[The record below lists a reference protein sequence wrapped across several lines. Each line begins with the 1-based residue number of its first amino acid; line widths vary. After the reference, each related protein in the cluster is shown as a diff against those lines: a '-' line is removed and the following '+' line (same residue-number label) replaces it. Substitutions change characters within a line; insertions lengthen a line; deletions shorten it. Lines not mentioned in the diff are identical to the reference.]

1 MHQRDIGAE
10 AALSERH
17 PQCVEHEI
25 GAHMSGELPPD
36 NASTVG
42 VDDKRKK
49 HHPLPAAQ
57 VCEIREPFLVRA
69 GGGEVALDEIWASR
83 GDRIGDGGAP
93 WLAAPLGTLDP
104 VGAHQSLD
112 AAATDLGAG
121 TPQGLPHPPRSIG
134 EVVGSVDL
142 ADPIKQPVIVNR
154 ALRSRAG
161 GALIVGGRRHAQGP
175 ADGLD
180 PEAISVRVDERAHF
194 GRVGS
199 SSPAKNTDAAL
210 RISFALRS
218 S

>member
-1 MHQRDIGAE
+1 
-10 AALSERH
+10 
-17 PQCVEHEI
+17 
-25 GAHMSGELPPD
+25 MSGELPPD
-36 NASTVG
+36 NASAVG
-42 VDDKRKK
+42 VNDKREK
-49 HHPLPAAQ
+49 HHPIPAAQ
-57 VCEIREPFLVRA
+57 VGEIREPFAIRA
-69 GGGEVALDEIWASR
+69 RGGKLAPDQIRPSWCLGIR
-83 GDRIGDGGAP
+83 DRGAP
-93 WLAAPLGTLDP
+93 RLAAPLCTLDP
-104 VGAHQSLD
+104 VCAHQALD
-112 AAATDLGAG
+112 AAAPDLGAF

-142 ADPIKQPVIVNR
+142 LDPLEQELIVHR